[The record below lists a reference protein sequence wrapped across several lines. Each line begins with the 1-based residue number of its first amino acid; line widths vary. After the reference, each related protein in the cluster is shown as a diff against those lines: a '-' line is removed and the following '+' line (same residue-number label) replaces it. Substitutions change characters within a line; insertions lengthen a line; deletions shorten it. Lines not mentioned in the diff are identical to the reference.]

1 MMRYKDFYGNEVD
14 FLFNAAKT
22 SNHQTF
28 SSLQGATC
36 SYFDKNG
43 SLTRGFLL
51 EESARAEL
59 MKRFDCL
66 TSQLMEFENDV
77 ANLVFYSHD

>member
-1 MMRYKDFYGNEVD
+1 MIYKDFYGADVE

-28 SSLQGATC
+28 SELQGAAC
-36 SYFDKNG
+36 NFFDKNG
-43 SLTRGFLL
+43 SLTKGFLV

-59 MKRFDCL
+59 MKKFDCL
-66 TSQLMEFENDV
+66 TSQLIEFEIDV
-77 ANLVFYSHD
+77 SNLVFYSNE

>member
-1 MMRYKDFYGNEVD
+1 MIYKDFYGNEVD

-28 SSLQGATC
+28 SSLQGANC

-51 EESARAEL
+51 EESARDVIQ
-59 MKRFDCL
+59 KRFDCL
-66 TSQLMEFENDV
+66 TSQLMEFEMEV
-77 ANLVFYSHD
+77 ANLVFYSND